1 MNRIRQSSCSRPCQL
16 ASGVESRLID
26 GDVEEAAIKE
36 EVARDEG
43 RSACHEPEGRSV
55 RVDDSCSASTKSST
69 RCRMPTL
76 VTLVNAAKP
85 DIVVESIHVNK
96 KDVGW
101 QDRHDT

>member
-1 MNRIRQSSCSRPCQL
+1 M
-16 ASGVESRLID
+16 D

-55 RVDDSCSASTKSST
+55 RVDDSCSVSTKSST

-76 VTLVNAAKP
+76 VNGASP
-85 DIVVESIHVNK
+85 DVVVASVHVNT
-96 KDVGW
+96 KDVWLAG
-101 QDRHDT
+101 QTRNMIPNIATEVPPKLAC

>member
-1 MNRIRQSSCSRPCQL
+1 M
-16 ASGVESRLID
+16 D

-55 RVDDSCSASTKSST
+55 RVDDSCSVSTKSST

-76 VTLVNAAKP
+76 ENGASPTSSSQAF
-85 DIVVESIHVNK
+85 
-96 KDVGW
+96 
-101 QDRHDT
+101 T